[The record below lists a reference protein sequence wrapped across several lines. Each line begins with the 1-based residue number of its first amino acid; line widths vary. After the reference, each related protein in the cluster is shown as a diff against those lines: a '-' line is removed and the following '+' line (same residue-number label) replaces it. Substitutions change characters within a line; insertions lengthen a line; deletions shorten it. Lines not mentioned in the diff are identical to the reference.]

1 MKSEYDVIK
10 AAIAIAQADTGAGGL
25 VPLAGKSTPLV
36 RFHDIGH
43 FKMPIATIVMLG
55 STLARG
61 TPLSLFVNLQFD
73 AFVKHGSEGLDVQ
86 IIDRITEVMTTP
98 NFKTEGLDAGVEL
111 GGRRMLSDLEDGRL
125 RMSQDMTIRLAR

>member
-10 AAIAIAQADTGAGGL
+10 AVIAIAQADTGAGGL
-25 VPLAGKSTPLV
+25 VPLTGNATPLI

-43 FKMPIATIVMLG
+43 FTLPIATIAILD
-55 STLARG
+55 STVARG
-61 TPLSLFVNLQFD
+61 TPLSLIVSVQFD

-86 IIDRITEVMTTP
+86 MIDRIVEVMTTP
-98 NFKTEGLDAGVEL
+98 AFKAEGLDAGVTL